1 MALLHIRMMVVAA
14 ALVVSTTCHGFE
26 WTKTDT
32 AFQAA
37 QTAALV
43 ADWAQTRYTARDWN
57 RQAEHQEEGVHYK
70 ETNPF
75 LGEYPSMRKV
85 DRYFI
90 GFLVGAT
97 AVSIA
102 LPNPYRRIWQTFW
115 IIYEVDFVRK
125 NHSIG
130 VKIRF

>member
-1 MALLHIRMMVVAA
+1 VALAF
-14 ALVVSTTCHGFE
+14 STTCHAFE

-43 ADWAQTRYTARDWN
+43 VDWAQTRYAARDWN
-57 RQAEHQEEGVHYK
+57 RQAEHQEERVHYK

-90 GFLVGAT
+90 GYMVGTA
-97 AVSIA
+97 AVSIV

-115 IIYEVDFVRK
+115 IVYEVDVARK

-130 VKIRF
+130 IKVRF